1 MRSLEKKPVG
11 GPVLEGAA
19 RYTRSHELRVRGLLY
34 QRVGSGLTYAILIV
48 AGFIILVPFFWL
60 ASASLKNGPQYFSVP
75 IQWLAQPIHWENYTT
90 IFTRYNFAHYV
101 LNSTGLATYS
111 VVAEVISSSLIAFG
125 FARFR
130 FPGRSYL
137 FIIVLATMMLPAQVL
152 TISLYDIYRKLGW
165 IDTFLPLM
173 VPKLFGSAF
182 EIFLFRQFF
191 LTLPRDLDDA
201 ARIDGCGSL
210 GVYWHVI
217 LPQARPALIVAAIFS
232 FLGSWSDVWGPVIY
246 LSSNENRT
254 IPVALFFFI
263 DPNATN
269 YPLLMAATMIALS
282 VPVLLYAIG
291 QRYIDS
297 GIAIVEVK

>member
-1 MRSLEKKPVG
+1 MITSPDIREVATAAEEQRS
-11 GPVLEGAA
+11 
-19 RYTRSHELRVRGLLY
+19 RNNTLRLRGLLL
-34 QRVGSGLTYAILIV
+34 QRISMLLTYVFLIV
-48 AGFIILVPFFWL
+48 AAFIILVPFLWL
-60 ASASLKNGPQYFSVP
+60 ASASLKNEPQYYAVP
-75 IQWLAQPIHWENYTT
+75 IQWLAQPFHWENYQT
-90 IFTRYNFAHYV
+90 IFTQYDFGRYVF
-101 LNSTGLATYS
+101 NSVWLALYS
-111 VVAEVISSSLIAFG
+111 MVAEVLSSSLIAYG

-130 FPGRSYL
+130 FPGRGVL
-137 FIIVLATMMLPAQVL
+137 FIIVLATLMLPSQVL

-173 VPKLFGSAF
+173 IPKLFGSAF

-191 LTLPRDLDDA
+191 LSLPRDLDDA

-210 GVYWHVI
+210 RVYWHVI

-246 LSSNENRT
+246 LNSDANRT
-254 IPVALFFFI
+254 VPVALFYFI
-263 DPNATN
+263 NPNSTN

-282 VPVLLYAIG
+282 VPVFLYALG